1 MKKALLYTTALV
13 GFTAASAFAAEGSN
27 DSAMALSFQGA
38 SKFEVGTKSQDRNH
52 KTALKFSPNQ
62 KSTGFYTT
70 QKASLKAEGK
80 ADSLTYGA
88 VIRLQTVGNM
98 SDGMSDARNDRSH
111 LYIDT
116 DMGSVQL
123 GSNFAASKL
132 MQIDASTIASATGGI
147 DGDFANFAS
156 RNNYSVGDAS
166 SSNTT
171 LTMNGKN
178 VTADAMGASIVSSAA
193 ITNVDTLSNRLDGT
207 TGEQSRKITYLSPR
221 ISGLQL
227 GVSFSPDFN
236 NTGDNDLIG
245 KGSVDKDGR
254 LYNVGNMYLGL
265 PVRLKNVWSMGL
277 NYTNTFNDVNV
288 AFSAVA
294 DRGTAVK
301 QNVVISK
308 TENDVTTTS
317 SGQAKFHNLSTYSL
331 GLVVG
336 TNGFSVAGSYHND
349 GKSLT
354 PQASGSKFS
363 SSWWTAG
370 VAYENGPMSTS
381 LTYLQGKKKLAQASV
396 IFNGNQVSG
405 SQTVKSQIVSLGA
418 DYEVA
423 PGLKPFAE
431 VSMVKYKPQNQYVS
445 GYDKNNAKATVFL
458 LGTKV
463 KF

>member
-1 MKKALLYTTALV
+1 MKKILLCTTALV
-13 GFTAASAFAAEGSN
+13 GFAASAFAAEGAS
-27 DSAMALSFQGA
+27 DSAMALSFHGS

-52 KTALKFSPNQ
+52 KTSLAFSPNQ
-62 KSTGFYTT
+62 KSTGFFTS
-70 QKASLKAEGK
+70 QRASLKAEGK
-80 ADSLTYGA
+80 SDSLTYGA
-88 VIRLQTVGNM
+88 VMRLQTVGNM
-98 SDGMSDARNDRSH
+98 SSGMSDARNDRSH
-111 LYIDT
+111 IYLDT
-116 DMGSVQL
+116 DMGAVQL

-147 DGDFANFAS
+147 DGDFTEFAS
-156 RNNYSVGDAS
+156 TIAYDEKSSETVTYNSQEIKSSARAASVAS
-166 SSNTT
+166 S
-171 LTMNGKN
+171 MM
-178 VTADAMGASIVSSAA
+178 VTG
-193 ITNVDTLSNRLDGT
+193 VDTVSNKLDGR
-207 TGEQSRKITYLSPR
+207 TGEQSRKVTYLSPR

-236 NTGDNDLIG
+236 NTGNNDITG
-245 KGSVDKDGR
+245 KNKEFA
-254 LYNVGNMYLGL
+254 NNMYMGL

-288 AFSAVA
+288 AFAAVA

-301 QNVVISK
+301 QNFTYTENSVTK
-308 TENDVTTTS
+308 TEQT
-317 SGQAKFHNLSTYSL
+317 KFHNLNTYSL

-354 PQASGSKFS
+354 EQASGEKFS

-381 LTYLQGKKKLAQASV
+381 LTYLQGKKKQDTTDL
-396 IFNGNQVSG
+396 NGKAF
-405 SQTVKSQIVSLGA
+405 SQNVKSQIVSLGA

-431 VSMVKYKPQNQYVS
+431 VSMVKYKPQTQYVS
-445 GYDKNNAKATVFL
+445 GYDSNNAKATVFL